1 MSAQQ
6 VMFETATDTD
16 QVMALAVKVMRT
28 TADLDV
34 YTDRSVK
41 AMCEAEVEFWAAV
54 RGWMESR
61 GISVALSSRVEV
73 AEA

>member
-6 VMFETATDTD
+6 VMFDAETDTD
-16 QVMALAVKVMRT
+16 HVMRLAVKVMRT
-28 TADLDV
+28 TANLDIF
-34 YTDRSVK
+34 TDRSVK

>member
-1 MSAQQ
+1 MSGQKA
-6 VMFETATDTD
+6 MFETAPDTD

-34 YTDRSVK
+34 FTDRSVK

-61 GISVALSSRVEV
+61 GISVASSTGEV